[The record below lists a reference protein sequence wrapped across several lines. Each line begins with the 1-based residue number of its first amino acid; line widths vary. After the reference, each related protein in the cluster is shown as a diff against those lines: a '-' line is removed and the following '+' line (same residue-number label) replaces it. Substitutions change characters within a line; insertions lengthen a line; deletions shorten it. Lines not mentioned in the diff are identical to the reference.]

1 MRGVKIFIGVQIMN
15 SHVEI
20 MEINSVKKK
29 VSIRKK
35 IHMDKRIP
43 NNKKCSKAG
52 LGQLGI
58 FVVLTATVEPS

>member
-1 MRGVKIFIGVQIMN
+1 MKIFIGVHIMN
-15 SHVEI
+15 AHVEI

-29 VSIRKK
+29 ISIRKK

-43 NNKKCSKAG
+43 NNQKCSKAG

-58 FVVLTATVEPS
+58 FLVLTATVKPS